1 MIQVTATVRNRST
14 EMVEAFYSV
23 NQFGHS
29 YLARWSSFCPVLIS
43 IKPICSLHFLE
54 GGSDVGRCFL
64 KYPDK
69 LKSTS
74 RYKSSCS
81 GLASSLVSQESDSL
95 AGEIVESSR
104 LKVGSIPLLGRECGK
119 MLSEI
124 PRQTEKHKAKKSEA
138 DDNDN
143 GHVASVTL
151 IGALRRG
158 SYPPFSQKP
167 YNKVGCRK
175 STHDRMAWALGA
187 RNLSLEFIEDIQ
199 ARWWV
204 WKLLLP
210 VKFHQKEKQI
220 YRKKVK
226 VNLMRVPVHLSVI
239 IEMNTG
245 AEDGTSSESKVG
257 SYSAT
262 VDNVVSEPKLQLEPT
277 NNSKKRQS
285 KSFSASQD
293 VAEAVCNT

>member
-1 MIQVTATVRNRST
+1 M
-14 EMVEAFYSV
+14 
-23 NQFGHS
+23 
-29 YLARWSSFCPVLIS
+29 
-43 IKPICSLHFLE
+43 
-54 GGSDVGRCFL
+54 
-64 KYPDK
+64 
-69 LKSTS
+69 
-74 RYKSSCS
+74 
-81 GLASSLVSQESDSL
+81 
-95 AGEIVESSR
+95 GEKT
-104 LKVGSIPLLGRECGK
+104 LKVMIYPKR
-119 MLSEI
+119 
-124 PRQTEKHKAKKSEA
+124 AKKSEA

-158 SYPPFSQKP
+158 SSPPFSQKP

-199 ARWWV
+199 ARWW
-204 WKLLLP
+204 
-210 VKFHQKEKQI
+210 
-220 YRKKVK
+220 
-226 VNLMRVPVHLSVI
+226 NLMRVPVHLSVI

-277 NNSKKRQS
+277 YNSKKRQS

>member
-1 MIQVTATVRNRST
+1 M
-14 EMVEAFYSV
+14 
-23 NQFGHS
+23 
-29 YLARWSSFCPVLIS
+29 
-43 IKPICSLHFLE
+43 
-54 GGSDVGRCFL
+54 
-64 KYPDK
+64 
-69 LKSTS
+69 
-74 RYKSSCS
+74 
-81 GLASSLVSQESDSL
+81 
-95 AGEIVESSR
+95 GEKT
-104 LKVGSIPLLGRECGK
+104 LKVMIYPKR
-119 MLSEI
+119 
-124 PRQTEKHKAKKSEA
+124 AKKSEA

-158 SYPPFSQKP
+158 SSPPFSQKP

-277 NNSKKRQS
+277 YNSKKRQS